1 MSAVVHCGLLAVLQ
15 TRVGCGRV
23 DQAMEY
29 SPGREQSGDY
39 KEDWGWKKDKLPR
52 LQHLPPLPHPAFST
66 SEVLEYISSLIL
78 RVENVTVE
86 CSTW

>member
-29 SPGREQSGDY
+29 SPGREPRGDY
-39 KEDWGWKKDKLPR
+39 KADWPTGQDYKENWATGTGR
-52 LQHLPPLPHPAFST
+52 LQQAAFS
-66 SEVLEYISSLIL
+66 SKDASVGLWSLH
-78 RVENVTVE
+78 NAQTG
-86 CSTW
+86 TDKT